1 MVCDLELGSQV
12 KKEITVLNFSL
23 SDWGKNLHTG
33 RTEKSGRKLTYL
45 WDEDEL
51 ILDCVLLLI

>member
-1 MVCDLELGSQV
+1 MVCDLELGGQV

-33 RTEKSGRKLTYL
+33 RIEKSGRKKKNLF
-45 WDEDEL
+45 
-51 ILDCVLLLI
+51 VG

>member
-1 MVCDLELGSQV
+1 MVCDLELGGQV

-33 RTEKSGRKLTYL
+33 RIEKSGRKKKKPN
-45 WDEDEL
+45 
-51 ILDCVLLLI
+51 CGMKRN